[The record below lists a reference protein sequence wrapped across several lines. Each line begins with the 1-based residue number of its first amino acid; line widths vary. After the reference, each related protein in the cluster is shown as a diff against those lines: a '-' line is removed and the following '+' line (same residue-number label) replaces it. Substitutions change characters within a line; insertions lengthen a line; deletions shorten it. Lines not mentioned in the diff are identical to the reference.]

1 MNSNKI
7 SSIYKRPANQAKP
20 DLSRL
25 QGSSS
30 SFRLAFNLNR
40 LRIKAGL
47 TVGELAELSRVD
59 AETIQKIEEGVPLQG
74 SLWNNVEKLAKALK
88 VKPAQELL
96 V

>member
-1 MNSNKI
+1 LDGYKAAMSYKHGNAGTKPSLSN
-7 SSIYKRPANQAKP
+7 
-20 DLSRL
+20 L

-47 TVGELAELSRVD
+47 TVEELAELSRVD
-59 AETIQKIEEGVPLQG
+59 VEMIQKIEEGTPFQG
-74 SLWNNVEKLAKALK
+74 SIWNNVEKLAKALK